1 MWARKEGR
9 DREGGEE
16 EERKERRRKEWRE
29 RGKDKEKV
37 LGGSVTV
44 GSSPSRGCPDT
55 PQETS
60 AETSQRSTREQ
71 IAVQHRASL
80 GKLSM
85 FWRVLCQTVRCTVTV
100 MVLVSHPS
108 HDLCRAAPPILTLDV
123 PLGLPQPAR
132 HQHVGCDTLERVLL
146 KHCCCWRRSLDPMR
160 LRGHTPAPG
169 SSCPSV
175 QASPRQTSKGT
186 LSPTDS

>member
-9 DREGGEE
+9 DREGGEG
-16 EERKERRRKEWRE
+16 EERKEGRKEWRD

-37 LGGSVTV
+37 LGGRVTS
-44 GSSPSRGCPDT
+44 GLCPSRACPDT
-55 PQETS
+55 PQATS
-60 AETSQRSTREQ
+60 AETSHRRTREQ
-71 IAVQHRASL
+71 IAVQCCASL

-85 FWRVLCQTVRCTVTV
+85 FWRVLCQTVRRTVTAK
-100 MVLVSHPS
+100 VLVSHPS
-108 HDLCRAAPPILTLDV
+108 HHLRRAAPPILTLDM

-132 HQHVGCDTLERVLL
+132 HQHMGCDTLERVLL

-169 SSCPSV
+169 SSCPNV
-175 QASPRQTSKGT
+175 QASPCQTSKGT
-186 LSPTDS
+186 LSPTDP